1 MKWILILIVLTS
13 LCSCTNK
20 SKVPSDVIPK
30 QKMELVLWDMIKADR
45 FAVQYILRDSLV
57 EDKET
62 KRFETFELVF
72 QVHDISSQEF
82 IHSMK
87 FYMSRPD
94 LTKVLLD
101 TISARANRSKAE
113 LFSPTLQ

>member
-1 MKWILILIVLTS
+1 MKVGLILILFIGFI
-13 LCSCTNK
+13 SCTNK
-20 SKVPSDVIPK
+20 SKVPVDVITK
-30 QKMELVLWDMIKADR
+30 EKMELVLWDMIKADR
-45 FAVQYILRDSLV
+45 FEVQYILRDSLL
-57 EDKET
+57 EQRET

-72 QVHDISSQEF
+72 QLHDISSQEF

-94 LTKVLLD
+94 ITKVLLD

-113 LFSPTLQ
+113 LFAPTLQ